1 MAEYVPRGYKIVLKP
16 VRKDGPSV
24 MIDCVDGLPPR
35 FTYVGTAISVKG
47 EPPLAAFIIA
57 KIAELGGDL
66 AKQYP
71 DYDPDPKEI

>member
-1 MAEYVPRGYKIVLKP
+1 MSDYVHRGYKIILQP
-16 VRKDGPSV
+16 VMKDGPAV
-24 MIDCVDGLPPR
+24 MIDCVEDRSPKI
-35 FTYVGTAISVKG
+35 TYAGTSITVSG
-47 EPPLAAFIIA
+47 ETPLASHIIA